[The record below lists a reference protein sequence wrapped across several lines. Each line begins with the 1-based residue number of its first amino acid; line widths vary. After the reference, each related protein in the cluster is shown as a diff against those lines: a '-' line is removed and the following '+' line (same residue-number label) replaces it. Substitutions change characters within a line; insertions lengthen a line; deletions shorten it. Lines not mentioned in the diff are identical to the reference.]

1 MIFVEPVNV
10 LDQLND
16 LSLSIEGPC
25 TMVMCLVFV
34 QEEVRAKLPKY
45 QRQTP
50 VKTVDSSTSTPQ
62 PQVEVCTKKYLYIVS
77 VLITKKLTVNKP

>member
-1 MIFVEPVNV
+1 
-10 LDQLND
+10 
-16 LSLSIEGPC
+16 
-25 TMVMCLVFV
+25 MVTYVVFV

-62 PQVEVCTKKYLYIVS
+62 PQVEVRTKKYLHTFFSPRRLLWINYSILEYAS
-77 VLITKKLTVNKP
+77 LLITRY